1 MCEEISM
8 SAATNDNMEN
18 SYYAIDWATA
28 EQRVKEHKDYL
39 MSAPQVMDPERLIF
53 LNEIYDEYQGCSA
66 FYIRAKLFERVLTKK
81 KIFLDGNPLV
91 GTLTGIK
98 AGVYA
103 YPEWNVAWIKDEM
116 EMAKMSSLGE
126 MTIPEET
133 LSLLKSTYKRWK
145 GKTCIDVSNSMM
157 KEIYNINPVPMSKA
171 GVWYDH
177 ASISSGSGM
186 ADYPLVLNKGIRAII
201 NEVKQKLV
209 SSTTTVDDKDKIE
222 FYRALIVSLEAVI
235 SYAKRYS
242 ALALEEAEKENDA
255 AKKAEL
261 LEIADVCS
269 RVPEFPA
276 TNFREAIQSFW
287 MTHVCLEIEQMA
299 CACSP
304 GRYGQYMYPF
314 YKKDIE
320 EGKITQEQVKTL
332 LKFQWIRHLELA
344 EYQGSAYAMALSGH
358 TGQTISIGG
367 LDANGEDA
375 CTELEELML
384 EMQAELKNPQ
394 PTMSLFYHPKIK
406 DSYMKKVVAC
416 IRAGGGQP
424 QILNNSVVVERHL
437 ARFSGYEGG
446 ITIEDARNCGNIGCV
461 TTGVCTKGSYIYQE
475 NPPCLAKHIELVLNN
490 GKDPITKKMVGIE
503 TGDPTEF
510 TSFDEFYDAYKKQL
524 AYMFQVSMRHSD
536 FGSMARINIVPSL
549 FRSSLYDGCIE
560 KGICEEAGGVRYPE
574 SLCIVTGGI
583 DTVNSML
590 AIKHLVFD
598 TKQVSMQTMLDALK
612 ADFEGYEEIQRLCFE
627 APKHGNDIDEI
638 QNFVKEY
645 YRMVDEVHVA
655 QGLDFLGRKPLIDA
669 YSLSYHNYF
678 GALMGALPTGRN
690 AGKALT
696 DGSVSAMPGTD
707 TEGITA
713 LVKSGAEAIDTV
725 KYSSNHMNVKFTP
738 SSLEEPHG
746 TKMLTS
752 IIKTYCD
759 YGGSHIQFNSVS
771 SETLKEAKKL
781 PFEHKELVVRV
792 AGFSAFF
799 TRLDC
804 GVQDEIIKRTE
815 YKS

>member
-1 MCEEISM
+1 MSTVLNNEEM
-8 SAATNDNMEN
+8 NHYM
-18 SYYAIDWATA
+18 IDWSTA
-28 EQRVKEHKDYL
+28 EERIKEQKDFL
-39 MSAPQVMDPERLIF
+39 LSAPQTMDPERLIF

-91 GTLTGIK
+91 GTLTGIR

-103 YPEWNVAWIKDEM
+103 YPEWNVSWIKDEM

-133 LSLLKSTYKRWK
+133 LDLLKKTYKRWK

-171 GVWYDH
+171 GLWYDH

-186 ADYPLVLNKGIRAII
+186 ADYPLVLNRGIRSLID
-201 NEVKQKLV
+201 EVKEKLA
-209 SSTTTVDDKDKIE
+209 SCGTTVNDNDKIE
-222 FYRALIVSLEAVI
+222 FYRSLIISLEAVI
-235 SYAKRYS
+235 TYAKRYS
-242 ALALEEAEKENDA
+242 QLAMETAEQENNP

-261 LEIADVCS
+261 LEIADICS
-269 RVPEFPA
+269 RVPEYPA
-276 TNFREAIQSFW
+276 QNFREAIQSFW
-287 MTHVCLEIEQMA
+287 FTHVCLEIEQMA
-299 CACSP
+299 CGCSP

-320 EGKITQEQVKTL
+320 EGRITREQVKTL
-332 LKFQWIRHLELA
+332 LKFQWMRHLELA
-344 EYQGSAYAMALSGH
+344 EYQGNAYALALSGH

-367 LDANGEDA
+367 VDANGEDA
-375 CTELEELML
+375 STELEEVML
-384 EMQAELKNPQ
+384 DTQIEMRNPQ
-394 PTMSLFYHPKIK
+394 PTMSLFYHPKLK
-406 DSYMKKVVAC
+406 NSYMKKVVEC
-416 IRAGGGQP
+416 IKGGSGQP
-424 QILNNSVVVERHL
+424 QILNNTAVVERHL
-437 ARFSGYEGG
+437 ARFSGYDNG
-446 ITIEDARNCGNIGCV
+446 ITLEDARNCGNIGCV

-475 NPPCLAKHIELVLNN
+475 NPPCLAKHIELLLNN
-490 GKDPITKKMVGIE
+490 GKDPITKKKVGIE
-503 TGDPTEF
+503 TGNPLEF
-510 TSFDEFYDAYKKQL
+510 KTFDDVYKAYKEQL
-524 AYMFQVSMRHSD
+524 AHMFQVSMKHSD

-560 KGICEEAGGVRYPE
+560 KGVCEEAGGVRYPE

-583 DTVNSML
+583 DAINSLL
-590 AIKHLVFD
+590 AIKYLVFD
-598 TKQVSMQTMLDALK
+598 TKKISMQELLDALSANFK
-612 ADFEGYEEIQRLCFE
+612 GYEEIQRMCYE
-627 APKHGNDIDEI
+627 APKHGNDIDEV

-655 QGLDFLGRKPLIDA
+655 QGVDFLGRKPLIDA

-707 TEGITA
+707 TEGVTA
-713 LVKSGAEAIDTV
+713 LVKSAAEAIDTV
-725 KYSSNHMNVKFTP
+725 RYSSNHLNVKFTP
-738 SSLEEPHG
+738 SALEEPHG

-752 IIKTYCD
+752 VIKTYCD
-759 YGGSHIQFNSVS
+759 YGGSHIQFNCVQSD
-771 SETLKEAKKL
+771 TLKEAKEI
-781 PFEHKELVVRV
+781 PFEHKDLVVRV
-792 AGFSAFF
+792 SGFSAYF
-799 TRLDC
+799 TRLDG

-815 YKS
+815 YSS